1 MRRVQSK
8 AGFTLIELVMAVT
21 VLSILS
27 MGVIPLVKMSVR
39 RQKEQQLRESLR
51 TMRAAIDQFHREA
64 LAGAAMV
71 QPGGTLPSGTLPSG
85 TLPAGGGGLPGQ
97 PPPLDP
103 RIRVGITD
111 NTIFTVDNID
121 RYPPDLDTLVSGV
134 NVTPLLTSIVPSTT
148 GNPTDNA
155 TVSTKKK
162 IYLREVPIDP
172 MTGKKDWVVR
182 SCYDSPDSTSTS
194 GENVFDVRSKSTATA
209 LNGEKYSDW

>member
-1 MRRVQSK
+1 MRRLQSK

-64 LAGAAMV
+64 LAGASMA
-71 QPGGTLPSGTLPSG
+71 QAGSIPTSGGGTAPVV
-85 TLPAGGGGLPGQ
+85 PGNPGAPIA
-97 PPPLDP
+97 PPIVDP

-134 NVTPLLTSIVPSTT
+134 NVTPLQAALVP
-148 GNPTDNA
+148 NPNTPPTENG

-194 GENVFDVRSKSTATA
+194 GENVFDVRSLSTATA
-209 LNGEKYSDW
+209 LNG